1 MIAIYTCLLFLYRC
15 LLQLASIIVPKAKL
29 LLEGQRQSDTALSQ
43 WLGSLEE
50 QREIIWMHCAS
61 LGEFEQGRP
70 VLEALRKNFPKH
82 HLLLSFYSPSGFEVR
97 KNTPLAD
104 LVVYLPPDYP
114 NKMKQW
120 VQWIDPKLFIVVKY
134 ELWPNL
140 FLALKE
146 REVCVYLISGIFR
159 EGHRYFGWASFF
171 WKPVLQ
177 AVRHYFVQNER
188 SKTLLNRVGIT
199 QVTVNGDTRYD
210 RVAAI
215 AQQPQVDERYREWK
229 GELPVVILGSSYSE
243 EESVMT
249 ALRSEWK
256 GKCKWIVAPH
266 HIDDDRIQSLLLEW
280 EEDVVLASDIK
291 AGKYIDPRKSVLLL
305 NTMGELGG
313 VYALGSLAIV
323 GGGWGKGIHNTLEPA
338 AHGLG
343 VLWGAADDHFDE
355 AKALVAA
362 GAGIRC
368 ETLDMMRKEILELL
382 GDSSRM
388 SQMGQHAQNHV
399 LSNTGATAVLIEEMR
414 EVLG

>member
-171 WKPVLQ
+171 W
-177 AVRHYFVQNER
+177 A
-188 SKTLLNRVGIT
+188 
-199 QVTVNGDTRYD
+199 
-210 RVAAI
+210 
-215 AQQPQVDERYREWK
+215 
-229 GELPVVILGSSYSE
+229 GSRGFFLDDFPHPSPGG
-243 EESVMT
+243 
-249 ALRSEWK
+249 
-256 GKCKWIVAPH
+256 GKDSPTGTG
-266 HIDDDRIQSLLLEW
+266 LEW
-280 EEDVVLASDIK
+280 RMDQ
-291 AGKYIDPRKSVLLL
+291 
-305 NTMGELGG
+305 GG
-313 VYALGSLAIV
+313 PGP
-323 GGGWGKGIHNTLEPA
+323 GGRGRGGFRP
-338 AHGLG
+338 
-343 VLWGAADDHFDE
+343 
-355 AKALVAA
+355 
-362 GAGIRC
+362 
-368 ETLDMMRKEILELL
+368 
-382 GDSSRM
+382 
-388 SQMGQHAQNHV
+388 
-399 LSNTGATAVLIEEMR
+399 
-414 EVLG
+414 